1 MAQVPNTTRKIQKAE
16 GIQNYK
22 METRAAWSSQ
32 SVSGVSMGTHEG
44 STSTVEEMWPYT
56 YEAEHCYHTMRI
68 IYSEAIL
75 APALLLDHENY
86 LLPFLPP
93 IVGWSD
99 I

>member
-1 MAQVPNTTRKIQKAE
+1 MAQVPNTARKIQKAE

-75 APALLLDHENY
+75 APALVLDHENY

-93 IVGWSD
+93 PQ
-99 I
+99 